1 MTELPAYNQLI
12 RDAEKFL
19 EGGLPAEQMEATLRD
34 AEDTL
39 DALYGEFFEGLR
51 FQEEHPVLEQSLDL
65 IFQAFDRLAA
75 QREPLREALAE
86 GREGEV
92 RELLDQGSEALRELH
107 AQFARLREALGS
119 SRETCGVPAVDELA
133 RVVEA
138 FTRGGLPE
146 EALADRIAQFADY
159 HLSLSDA
166 LSLMQPTP
174 AESGQFR
181 PEELHEGLELQA
193 QGVTLLEEALA
204 QRDPELLG
212 HGLEQI
218 LAGTRLLVALR
229 QRLEGANEPRERLC
243 VRCGAANPTTAR
255 FCSSCQAQLP
265 DLGPLQ
271 PGPSFEASDLEPIQA
286 ALPANLQI
294 LSQQVDLMRADQGD
308 REEFLGTL
316 RWLGDNINRSRRML
330 ANQEEPPPET
340 PADQLEALNQAR
352 DAMEAGM
359 HELEEGL
366 AVLESFLGRP
376 DPARLDH
383 GMELAR
389 RGAGQMREV
398 EAIFARI
405 RRG

>member
-19 EGGLPAEQMEATLRD
+19 EGGLDPEQMEATLRD

-39 DALYGEFFEGLR
+39 DALYSEFFEGLR
-51 FQEEHPVLEQSLDL
+51 FQEEHPVLEQSLDP

-75 QREPLREALAE
+75 HREPLREALAE
-86 GREGEV
+86 GRQGEV
-92 RELLDQGSEALRELH
+92 RQLLDEGSEALRELH
-107 AQFARLREALGS
+107 AQFALLREALGS
-119 SRETCGVPAVDELA
+119 AREFCGVPAVDELA

-138 FTRGGLPE
+138 FLRGGLPE

-159 HLSLSDA
+159 HVNLADSLAS
-166 LSLMQPTP
+166 MQPSP
-174 AESGQFR
+174 AESGQFQS
-181 PEELHEGLELQA
+181 EELHDGLDLQA
-193 QGVTLLEEALA
+193 RGVTLLEEALT
-204 QRDPELLG
+204 QRDPELLE
-212 HGLEQI
+212 HGLEQV
-218 LAGTRLLVALR
+218 LTGTRALVALR
-229 QRLEGANEPRERLC
+229 QRLEGAEEPRERLC
-243 VRCGAANPTTAR
+243 VRCAAANPATAR
-255 FCSSCQAQLP
+255 FCSHCQAQLP

-271 PGPSFEASDLEPIQA
+271 PGPSFEASDLEPVQA

-294 LSQQVDLMRADQGD
+294 LSQQVDRMRVDQGD

-316 RWLGDNINRSRRML
+316 RWLGDNISRSRRLL
-330 ANQEEPPPET
+330 ANLEEPPPET
-340 PADQLEALNQAR
+340 PVDQLEALAQAQ

-359 HELEEGL
+359 RELEEGL